1 MGTRFRRSF
10 KVAPGVRVNLNKK
23 SASISFGP
31 KGLKHTVSTTGKS
44 HTTVGIPGT
53 GLSYTT
59 SSGGKSGAQQGAVS
73 IPAAQRPTSPKS
85 KTVALLL
92 CIFLGF
98 FGVHRFYVGKTGTGV
113 IWLLTAGACGIGWL
127 VDIVTILCGGF
138 YDSNG
143 CALRFSPTEEEQE
156 TAQIMADYEATSAA
170 ELWSRWGDHLKYQPQ
185 KDRRARALSGDL
197 MPDVVDLE
205 KKCATFIGGGGDKYA
220 TTLIGCTC
228 PDFVERE
235 KPCKHMY
242 WLAHELGV
250 DDGEE

>member
-59 SSGGKSGAQQGAVS
+59 SSGGKSGAQ
-73 IPAAQRPTSPKS
+73 RPTSPKS

-127 VDIVTILCGGF
+127 VDIFTILLGGF
-138 YDSNG
+138 YDSEG
-143 CALRFSPTEEEQE
+143 RVLRFQPTE
-156 TAQIMADYEATSAA
+156 A
-170 ELWSRWGDHLKYQPQ
+170 ELAAAGE
-185 KDRRARALSGDL
+185 A
-197 MPDVVDLE
+197 PD
-205 KKCATFIGGGGDKYA
+205 
-220 TTLIGCTC
+220 
-228 PDFVERE
+228 PD
-235 KPCKHMY
+235 
-242 WLAHELGV
+242 A
-250 DDGEE
+250 EE

>member
-23 SASISFGP
+23 SASVSFGP

-59 SSGGKSGAQQGAVS
+59 SSGGGGGSQQPIVGV
-73 IPAAQRPTSPKS
+73 PAAERPTSPKN

-98 FGVHRFYVGKTGTGV
+98 FGAHRFYVGKTGTGV

-127 VDIVTILCGGF
+127 VDIFTILLGGF
-138 YDSNG
+138 YDSEG
-143 CALRFSPTEEEQE
+143 RVLRFQPTE
-156 TAQIMADYEATSAA
+156 A
-170 ELWSRWGDHLKYQPQ
+170 ELAAVGE
-185 KDRRARALSGDL
+185 A
-197 MPDVVDLE
+197 PD
-205 KKCATFIGGGGDKYA
+205 
-220 TTLIGCTC
+220 
-228 PDFVERE
+228 PD
-235 KPCKHMY
+235 
-242 WLAHELGV
+242 A
-250 DDGEE
+250 EE

>member
-1 MGTRFRRSF
+1 MSSIIRQIFNIFPRFST
-10 KVAPGVRVNLNKK
+10 KK
-23 SASISFGP
+23 SRTASLPCGFLISFGP

-127 VDIVTILCGGF
+127 VDIFTILLGGF
-138 YDSNG
+138 YDSEG
-143 CALRFSPTEEEQE
+143 RVLRFQPTE
-156 TAQIMADYEATSAA
+156 A
-170 ELWSRWGDHLKYQPQ
+170 ELAAAGE
-185 KDRRARALSGDL
+185 A
-197 MPDVVDLE
+197 PD
-205 KKCATFIGGGGDKYA
+205 
-220 TTLIGCTC
+220 
-228 PDFVERE
+228 PD
-235 KPCKHMY
+235 
-242 WLAHELGV
+242 A
-250 DDGEE
+250 EE

>member
-59 SSGGKSGAQQGAVS
+59 SSGGAARSGESLVGVPS
-73 IPAAQRPTSPKS
+73 AQRPTSPKN

-98 FGVHRFYVGKTGTGV
+98 FGAHRFYVGKKGTGV
-113 IWLLTAGACGIGWL
+113 IWLLTVGVCGIGWL
-127 VDIVTILCGGF
+127 VDIFTILLGGF
-138 YDSNG
+138 YDSEG
-143 CALRFSPTEEEQE
+143 RLLRFQPTE
-156 TAQIMADYEATSAA
+156 A
-170 ELWSRWGDHLKYQPQ
+170 ELAAAGEAPD
-185 KDRRARALSGDL
+185 
-197 MPDVVDLE
+197 PDV
-205 KKCATFIGGGGDKYA
+205 
-220 TTLIGCTC
+220 
-228 PDFVERE
+228 
-235 KPCKHMY
+235 
-242 WLAHELGV
+242 
-250 DDGEE
+250 EE

>member
-92 CIFLGF
+92 CIFVGGLGI
-98 FGVHRFYVGKTGTGV
+98 HRFYVGKIGTGV
-113 IWLLTAGACGIGWL
+113 LWLLTAGCLGIGALVDLIMIACGTFTDSDGKP
-127 VDIVTILCGGF
+127 VT
-138 YDSNG
+138 DWQ
-143 CALRFSPTEEEQE
+143 T
-156 TAQIMADYEATSAA
+156 
-170 ELWSRWGDHLKYQPQ
+170 
-185 KDRRARALSGDL
+185 
-197 MPDVVDLE
+197 
-205 KKCATFIGGGGDKYA
+205 
-220 TTLIGCTC
+220 
-228 PDFVERE
+228 
-235 KPCKHMY
+235 
-242 WLAHELGV
+242 
-250 DDGEE
+250 

>member
-59 SSGGKSGAQQGAVS
+59 SSGGKSGAQHGAVS

-127 VDIVTILCGGF
+127 VDIFTILLGGF
-138 YDSNG
+138 YDSEG
-143 CALRFSPTEEEQE
+143 RVLRFQPTE
-156 TAQIMADYEATSAA
+156 A
-170 ELWSRWGDHLKYQPQ
+170 ELAAAGEASD
-185 KDRRARALSGDL
+185 
-197 MPDVVDLE
+197 PD
-205 KKCATFIGGGGDKYA
+205 A
-220 TTLIGCTC
+220 
-228 PDFVERE
+228 
-235 KPCKHMY
+235 
-242 WLAHELGV
+242 
-250 DDGEE
+250 EE

>member
-31 KGLKHTVSTTGKS
+31 KGLKHTISTTGKS

-98 FGVHRFYVGKTGTGV
+98 FGAHRFYVGKTGTGV

-127 VDIVTILCGGF
+127 VDIFTILLGGF
-138 YDSNG
+138 YDSEG
-143 CALRFSPTEEEQE
+143 RVLRFQPTE
-156 TAQIMADYEATSAA
+156 A
-170 ELWSRWGDHLKYQPQ
+170 ELAAAGEV
-185 KDRRARALSGDL
+185 
-197 MPDVVDLE
+197 PD
-205 KKCATFIGGGGDKYA
+205 
-220 TTLIGCTC
+220 
-228 PDFVERE
+228 PD
-235 KPCKHMY
+235 
-242 WLAHELGV
+242 A
-250 DDGEE
+250 EE

>member
-73 IPAAQRPTSPKS
+73 IPVAQRPTSPKS

-127 VDIVTILCGGF
+127 VDIFTILLGGF
-138 YDSNG
+138 YDSEG
-143 CALRFSPTEEEQE
+143 RVLRFQPTE
-156 TAQIMADYEATSAA
+156 A
-170 ELWSRWGDHLKYQPQ
+170 ELAAAGE
-185 KDRRARALSGDL
+185 A
-197 MPDVVDLE
+197 PD
-205 KKCATFIGGGGDKYA
+205 
-220 TTLIGCTC
+220 
-228 PDFVERE
+228 PD
-235 KPCKHMY
+235 
-242 WLAHELGV
+242 A
-250 DDGEE
+250 EE

>member
-127 VDIVTILCGGF
+127 VDIFTILLGGSSPQRPSSPLPVKRRILTPRSKAPHNRKSPPGISGRVSAFLCGF
-138 YDSNG
+138 RVS
-143 CALRFSPTEEEQE
+143 
-156 TAQIMADYEATSAA
+156 
-170 ELWSRWGDHLKYQPQ
+170 
-185 KDRRARALSGDL
+185 
-197 MPDVVDLE
+197 
-205 KKCATFIGGGGDKYA
+205 
-220 TTLIGCTC
+220 
-228 PDFVERE
+228 
-235 KPCKHMY
+235 
-242 WLAHELGV
+242 
-250 DDGEE
+250 